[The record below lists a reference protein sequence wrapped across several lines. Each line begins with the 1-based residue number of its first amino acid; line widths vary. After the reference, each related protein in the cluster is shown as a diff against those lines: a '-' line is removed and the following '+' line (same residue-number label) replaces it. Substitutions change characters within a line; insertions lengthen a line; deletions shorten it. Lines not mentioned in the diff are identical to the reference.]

1 MVPHLLFN
9 QRQRVR
15 RSRDGARR
23 LAGFANLRGLRAAN
37 KDLSG
42 AAADKA
48 VARQGFAAFDGFQEI
63 GRAGVLELGVR
74 RDRGFEIRHQVRI
87 DGNHVPL
94 GGEAYKGVPGR
105 VDVHRQRLGLMRAQI
120 AGRKAEPVPGRGSG
134 QRRRRGRVV
143 PLDAAPSGIL
153 CPRRVGS
160 DRRSLRTDPM
170 ETAGLTGQSRS
181 HLIRI
186 TRGESAPAGRL
197 GL

>member
-1 MVPHLLFN
+1 MLLVLGSAMGEVLQAPQQTPTPTYN
-9 QRQRVR
+9 P
-15 RSRDGARR
+15 
-23 LAGFANLRGLRAAN
+23 N
-37 KDLSG
+37 
-42 AAADKA
+42 AAAQ
-48 VARQGFAAFDGFQEI
+48 ARES
-63 GRAGVLELGVR
+63 AGW
-74 RDRGFEIRHQVRI
+74 GFEIRHQVRI